1 MTHHTIIAVYVM
13 VYTVGMA
20 AGNISAFLVTEVV
33 IDCINLN
40 ANVVTCYGTHQKNSP
55 KKLTP
60 DTKNCIHITNEHK
73 K

>member
-20 AGNISAFLVTEVV
+20 AGNISAFLVTEVL

-40 ANVVTCYGTHQKNSP
+40 ANVVACYGTH
-55 KKLTP
+55 
-60 DTKNCIHITNEHK
+60 
-73 K
+73 